1 MQFIWIL
8 CFVAV
13 IFACVADV
21 FCTLFRK
28 LFIKIAAFVGYDNA
42 HRSPFS
48 KFLNTPVLE
57 VSFFVLS
64 AGGC

>member
-21 FCTLFRK
+21 FCTLSQET
-28 LFIKIAAFVGYDNA
+28 I
-42 HRSPFS
+42 H
-48 KFLNTPVLE
+48 
-57 VSFFVLS
+57 
-64 AGGC
+64 